1 MHASREE
8 LPLLFGA
15 GPAAIRG
22 VDWGGLRALI
32 ISLPAGADLGPLFKG
47 LPNDRCSCPHWG
59 YVIRGRMRIT
69 YADRE
74 EVVSAGDLVYMP
86 PGHTGVVEEDFEWAE
101 FSPPAEHDAVLEVVR
116 RNATAAPAPAR

>member
-1 MHASREE
+1 MRASRDE

-15 GPAAIRG
+15 EPASVRG
-22 VDWGGLRALI
+22 ADWGGLRALI
-32 ISLPAGADLGPLFKG
+32 VSLPAGADLGPLFKG
-47 LPNDRCSCPHWG
+47 LPNDRCLCPHWG

-74 EVVSAGDLVYMP
+74 EVVSAGDVVYMP

-101 FSPPAEHDAVLEVVR
+101 FSPPAEHDTVLEVVR
-116 RNATAAPAPAR
+116 RNAAASPAPAT